1 MIKSPKSSRAIPAA
15 PRAIPPKP
23 SRPATRATT
32 RAAIAHPKSVILFPP
47 SNSGPS
53 HAPSDRDLLNT
64 GSYLAGLR
72 RRRRQHCTLGASD
85 LAIEARP
92 VTSPTRITRE
102 AGRVNISRYRPG
114 IQIWIHSAARRRGGA
129 GTGAR
134 SPAVASAPAV
144 PDKAA
149 TKCIQRCT
157 PFLYPD
163 TWTVEGQR
171 VMM

>member
-129 GTGAR
+129 GTGRADGPWPR
-134 SPAVASAPAV
+134 RLPSLIKPPRNVSKGVPLFYIPIHGQSRASV
-144 PDKAA
+144 
-149 TKCIQRCT
+149 
-157 PFLYPD
+157 L
-163 TWTVEGQR
+163 
-171 VMM
+171 